1 MAGTLYPQLD
11 YSTDVDHPGKEGCVP
26 RRSNFLQLRQTLE
39 ELSPGDEFFVF
50 TIACCVPSTVLGIE
64 DTTVKTDN
72 KVLTRAGILVG
83 GKNRISKT
91 I

>member
-1 MAGTLYPQLD
+1 M
-11 YSTDVDHPGKEGCVP
+11 DHPGKEGCVP
-26 RRSNFLQLRQTLE
+26 RRGNFLQLRQTLE
-39 ELSPGDEFFVF
+39 ELSARDEFFVS
-50 TIACCVPSTVLGIE
+50 TVGYCVPNIVLDIE

-83 GKNRISKT
+83 GENRISKT